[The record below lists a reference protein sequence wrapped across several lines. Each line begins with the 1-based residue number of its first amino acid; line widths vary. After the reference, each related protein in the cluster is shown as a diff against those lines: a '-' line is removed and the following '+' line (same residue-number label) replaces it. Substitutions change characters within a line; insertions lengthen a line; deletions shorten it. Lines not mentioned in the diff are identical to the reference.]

1 MWSSENLRESFL
13 EFFEGKGHLRL
24 PSFSLIPVNDP
35 TLLLIGAGMA
45 PLKPYFRGDEEPPS
59 KRVTTCQKCVR
70 ADDIERV
77 GLTSR
82 HHTFFEMLGNFSF
95 GDYFKKDAALWGW
108 EYLSKILG
116 LDPGRLW
123 VSIHIE
129 DDEAFE
135 IWKNDVGV
143 PQERIVRLSDNF
155 WGPIGLTGPCGPCS
169 ELYYDRGEAWGCG
182 EKSCLPGC
190 DCDRYM
196 EVWNLVFT
204 GLNKIESGE
213 FLNLPARCID
223 TGLGFER
230 LLMLM
235 QDRKSPF
242 ETELFSPVIKAI
254 EELSGKR
261 MEGPSEVPMKIVA
274 DHVRAVTFMIADGI
288 GPSNEGRGYVLRRI
302 LRRASR
308 LGKVLKMGANFLSA
322 LVEPV
327 VSVMGGVYPGVLER
341 REYVRSIVRQEEEN
355 FDRTLEGGS
364 ALLSEMMDKH
374 LKKGEKTLPGEEVFR
389 LYDTYGFPWELTREM
404 ARERGLAVDEAAFKQ
419 LLEEQKERA
428 RADQEAKLSSLAGAS
443 MVLKAE
449 KTDFTGYR
457 ELSSSAEILAI
468 LKNGDSFS
476 EALEGEAVDLILNRT
491 PFYGESGGQ
500 VGDRGRIDG
509 PSGRA
514 DIEDTLKTPEGLVV
528 HRGQIVSGKL
538 TVGDEVELQV
548 DPARRRETARH
559 HSATHLLQEALREV
573 LGKHV
578 SQAGS
583 LVGPES
589 FRFDFSHFKALSHAE
604 LEQVE
609 GLVNA
614 GILENLPVLT
624 EEISHE
630 EALRRGALAFFGE
643 KYGAVVR
650 LVSMG
655 SFSRELCGG
664 THVNSTGEIGCVK
677 ILSEGAISSGIRR
690 IEGLAGLSALRFF
703 QSSHDMLRGFSQ
715 EFKVSIGEVPQAV
728 ERLQAQ
734 TRESARK
741 LAELEREISDYRAE
755 ELLRKIR
762 ERDGVSFIVAR
773 VSGVTIQALR
783 ELGDR
788 LREKMK
794 SVAVVLGC
802 EHEGKAALLAM
813 VSRDLVQK
821 GLAAGKIISE
831 IAPLVDGRG
840 GGRPDMAQ
848 AGGKNPA
855 GLEAALK
862 KAEEMIGGNGSNA

>member
-24 PSFSLIPVNDP
+24 PSFSMIPVGDP

-70 ADDIERV
+70 AGDIERV
-77 GLTSR
+77 GRTSR

-95 GDYFKKDAALWGW
+95 GDYFKKEAALWGW
-108 EYLSKILG
+108 EYLSKVLK
-116 LDPGRLW
+116 LDPERLW
-123 VSIHIE
+123 VSIHPD

-135 IWKNDVGV
+135 VWKNVVGV
-143 PQERIVRLSDNF
+143 PSGRIVRLEDNF

-169 ELYYDRGEAWGCG
+169 ELYYDRGAASGCG

-213 FLNLPARCID
+213 FLTLPARCID

-235 QDRKSPF
+235 QDKKSPF
-242 ETELFSPVIKAI
+242 DTDLFTPLIRSI
-254 EELSGKR
+254 EELSGKK
-261 MEGPSEVPMKIVA
+261 MEGASEVPMKIVA
-274 DHVRAVTFMIADGI
+274 DHIRAISFMIADGI

-302 LRRASR
+302 LRRAAR
-308 LGKVLKMGANFLSA
+308 LGKVLGMETNFLSS

-327 VSVMGGVYPGVLER
+327 SSVMGKVYPELMER
-341 REYVRSIVRQEEEN
+341 REYIQSIVRQEEEN
-355 FDRTLEGGS
+355 FERTLEQGS
-364 ALLSEMMDKH
+364 ALLSEKLESL
-374 LKKGEKTLPGEEVFR
+374 LKKGEKILPGEEVFR

-404 ARERGLAVDEAAFKQ
+404 AQERGLDVDETGFKQ
-419 LLEEQKERA
+419 FLEEQKERA
-428 RADQEAKLSSLAGAS
+428 RADQEAKLASIAGAS
-443 MVLKAE
+443 FILKAG
-449 KTDFTGYR
+449 KTDFVGYK
-457 ELSSSAEILAI
+457 ELRATAEILAI

-476 EALEGEAVDLILNRT
+476 EALEGEAVDLVLNRT
-491 PFYGESGGQ
+491 VFYGESGGQ
-500 VGDRGRIDG
+500 LGDCGKIEG
-509 PSGRA
+509 ASGSA
-514 DIEDTLKTPEGLVV
+514 LINDTLKTPEGLVV
-528 HRGQIVSGKL
+528 HRGRIVSGKL
-538 TVGDEVELQV
+538 SVGDEVQV
-548 DPARRRETARH
+548 EVEPARRRETARH
-559 HSATHLLQEALREV
+559 HSATHLLQAALREV

-589 FRFDFSHFKALSHAE
+589 FRFDFSHFKALSRE
-604 LEQVE
+604 EIKKVE
-609 GLVNA
+609 DLINSL
-614 GILENLPVLT
+614 ILENLPVTTDEL
-624 EEISHE
+624 SHE
-630 EALRRGALAFFGE
+630 EALSRGALAFFGE

-664 THVNSTGEIGCVK
+664 THVQATGEIGCVK
-677 ILSEGAISSGIRR
+677 IISEGAISSGIRR
-690 IEGLAGLSALRFF
+690 IEGLAAMSALRFF
-703 QSSHDMLRGFSQ
+703 QSSHEMLRDFSQ
-715 EFKVSIGEVPQAV
+715 DFKVSIEEVPQAL
-728 ERLQAQ
+728 ERLKQQ
-734 TRESARK
+734 VRDSSRK
-741 LAELEREISDYRAE
+741 SSDLEKELSLYRADD
-755 ELLRKIR
+755 LLRKTR
-762 ERDGVSFIVAR
+762 EIGGIHFLSAR
-773 VSGVTIQALR
+773 VSGVAPQALR

-794 SVAVVLGC
+794 SGVVILGG

-813 VSRDLVQK
+813 VTPDLAGK
-821 GLAAGKIISE
+821 KLSAGKIISE
-831 IAPLVDGRG
+831 IAPLVEGRG

-855 GLEAALK
+855 GLELALK
-862 KAEEMIGGNGSNA
+862 KAEEIVGGNNSDV